1 MFITYKTMSKNQQQK
16 SEKQPT
22 VADELLKNGNI
33 TLKADSRE
41 ALMTTFDEL
50 KASLADVTLVAGCV
64 GRSKDDGCFALRIDI
79 VKN

>member
-1 MFITYKTMSKNQQQK
+1 MSKNQQQK

-33 TLKADSRE
+33 TLQAASRE
-41 ALMTTFDEL
+41 ELMAKFDEL
-50 KASLADVTLVAGCV
+50 KASIKDVTLAAGCV

>member
-1 MFITYKTMSKNQQQK
+1 MSKNQQQK

-22 VADELLKNGNI
+22 VADELLKNGSI
-33 TLKADSRE
+33 TLQADSRE

-50 KASLADVTLVAGCV
+50 KASIKDVTLAAGCV
-64 GRSKDDGCFALRIDI
+64 GRSKDDGTFALRIDI

>member
-1 MFITYKTMSKNQQQK
+1 MSKNQQQK

-33 TLKADSRE
+33 TLQADSRE

-50 KASLADVTLVAGCV
+50 KASIKDVTLAAGCV
-64 GRSKDDGCFALRIDI
+64 GRSKDDGVFALRIDI
-79 VKN
+79 VN

>member
-33 TLKADSRE
+33 TLQADSRE

-50 KASLADVTLVAGCV
+50 KASIKDVTLVAGCV

>member
-1 MFITYKTMSKNQQQK
+1 MSKNQQQK
-16 SEKQPT
+16 SEQPT
-22 VADELLKNGNI
+22 VADELLKNGSI
-33 TLKADSRE
+33 TLQADSRE

>member
-1 MFITYKTMSKNQQQK
+1 MSKNQQQK

-33 TLKADSRE
+33 TLQADSRE

-64 GRSKDDGCFALRIDI
+64 GRSKDDGTFALRIDI
-79 VKN
+79 VN

>member
-1 MFITYKTMSKNQQQK
+1 MSKNQQQK

-33 TLKADSRE
+33 TLQADSRE
-41 ALMTTFDEL
+41 ALMATFDEL
-50 KASLADVTLVAGCV
+50 KASLADVTLIAGAV
-64 GRSKDDGCFALRIDI
+64 GRSKDDGNYALRIDI